1 MTILPVAYLGSVE
14 YFARILAGGCTIDL
28 GEHYVKRSQRNRARI
43 LTANGPMDLSVQLC
57 RANHPGTPVR
67 DMRIDYSK
75 RWQHRH
81 WVALVS
87 AYRSSPFFDHYA
99 GELEPFYRR
108 RYEFL
113 ADYDLELTA
122 LLLRLLGDVPM
133 PALAQRYVEAG
144 PDDLDLRSRER
155 ERKAAGC
162 ARMGAAN
169 GEGGVPPGATGFAG
183 ADEKGPAFVAE
194 PYFQLFSDRMPF
206 VGNLSVIDLLF
217 AEGPSAGPFLRGCLR

>member
-1 MTILPVAYLGSVE
+1 
-14 YFARILAGGCTIDL
+14 
-28 GEHYVKRSQRNRARI
+28 
-43 LTANGPMDLSVQLC
+43 MDLSVQLC

-169 GEGGVPPGATGFAG
+169 GEGGVPPVRPDSQGPMKKARLLWPSPISSSFPTGC
-183 ADEKGPAFVAE
+183 
-194 PYFQLFSDRMPF
+194 
-206 VGNLSVIDLLF
+206 
-217 AEGPSAGPFLRGCLR
+217 PSWGTFRSSTSCSRKVPRRGRS

>member
-1 MTILPVAYLGSVE
+1 
-14 YFARILAGGCTIDL
+14 
-28 GEHYVKRSQRNRARI
+28 
-43 LTANGPMDLSVQLC
+43 
-57 RANHPGTPVR
+57 
-67 DMRIDYSK
+67 MRIDYSK

-133 PALAQRYVEAG
+133 PALAQRYVVAG

-162 ARMGAAN
+162 GRMGAAN
-169 GEGGVPPGATGFAG
+169 GEGGVLPMRPDSPMKKARLLWPSPISSSFPTGC
-183 ADEKGPAFVAE
+183 
-194 PYFQLFSDRMPF
+194 
-206 VGNLSVIDLLF
+206 
-217 AEGPSAGPFLRGCLR
+217 PS